1 MNMQTILKIDP
12 TDNLIVALQDLRKE
26 QRVHWNDEAYVLRSD
41 VKAKHKFAT
50 EDIAPGDIVSLYG
63 VPVGKATRPITRGE
77 AITTENI
84 KHYAAPVSLDDV
96 APMTGSSRMF
106 PPGSSGRLRGSRED
120 GRVATA
126 NYWLVIP
133 LVFCEN
139 RNVQRV
145 TDALNDALGYANNGL
160 KNFARQVTSA
170 GALNDTRH
178 LPFPHLDGI
187 RCITVNSGCG
197 GYLGQHDDVR
207 RAGRLFRSSQR
218 SWRDGLCPRL

>member
-1 MNMQTILKIDP
+1 MQTILKIDP

-96 APMTGSSRMF
+96 APYDWQQPDVSAAAADFQRDRARRR
-106 PPGSSGRLRGSRED
+106 PGRHRELLA
-120 GRVATA
+120 GH
-126 NYWLVIP
+126 
-133 LVFCEN
+133 
-139 RNVQRV
+139 
-145 TDALNDALGYANNGL
+145 
-160 KNFARQVTSA
+160 SA
-170 GALNDTRH
+170 GIL
-178 LPFPHLDGI
+178 
-187 RCITVNSGCG
+187 
-197 GYLGQHDDVR
+197 
-207 RAGRLFRSSQR
+207 
-218 SWRDGLCPRL
+218 

>member
-1 MNMQTILKIDP
+1 MQTILKIDP
-12 TDNLIVALQDLRKE
+12 TDNLIVLRCQDLRKD
-26 QRVHWNDEAYVLRSD
+26 QRVNWNDEEYVLQSH

-50 EDIAPGDIVSLYG
+50 GYPARRY
-63 VPVGKATRPITRGE
+63 RF
-77 AITTENI
+77 AIWRSGWQSDAAHHPRRSHHTDNI

-96 APMTGSSRMF
+96 APYDWQQPDVSAWQQRTF
-106 PPGSSGRLRGSRED
+106 RGIVRED

-170 GALNDTRH
+170 GAFKR
-178 LPFPHLDGI
+178 
-187 RCITVNSGCG
+187 
-197 GYLGQHDDVR
+197 
-207 RAGRLFRSSQR
+207 
-218 SWRDGLCPRL
+218 

>member
-1 MNMQTILKIDP
+1 MQNILKIDP

-96 APMTGSSRMF
+96 APYDWQQPDVSAWQQRTFKGIV
-106 PPGSSGRLRGSRED
+106 RED

-197 GYLGQHDDVR
+197 G
-207 RAGRLFRSSQR
+207 AT
-218 SWRDGLCPRL
+218 